1 MSVNLTYSKHWS
13 LPGLNGNSDCQ
24 TDGTMGPS
32 RPPLIAREGIDF
44 SELRLPRDTGREPI
58 RSACQQRWR
67 WLQTVTVCFW
77 WTHQL
82 PEFHGAHFI
91 MRCMQHVATVYHV
104 SRRTFVLC
112 AAFVSQQ
119 PTTDIHIRGVSES
132 VVLDRVLSGAPTYLG
147 EETEEERIRQ

>member
-1 MSVNLTYSKHWS
+1 
-13 LPGLNGNSDCQ
+13 
-24 TDGTMGPS
+24 
-32 RPPLIAREGIDF
+32 
-44 SELRLPRDTGREPI
+44 
-58 RSACQQRWR
+58 
-67 WLQTVTVCFW
+67 
-77 WTHQL
+77 
-82 PEFHGAHFI
+82 
-91 MRCMQHVATVYHV
+91 MQHVATLYHV